1 MAKKSKVR
9 PFETKRY
16 LKTDGTVMYIFNGST
31 HNWEGPA
38 VIHPDGKTEYWIYG
52 KKHTK
57 DSWLEAKRDTNGIPP
72 AKNPMF
78 KTGL

>member
-1 MAKKSKVR
+1 
-9 PFETKRY
+9 
-16 LKTDGTVMYIFNGST
+16 L
-31 HNWEGPA
+31 EGPA